1 MGYYALHHDGNITI
15 PASELNETLNTVI
28 EAYKAHNA
36 SADKWYDLDI
46 PTDHAD
52 LLGELE
58 RAGFDFMYDSDELVI
73 CAFDSKWHGY
83 LENSLIPALLAHA
96 TEDSAMSF
104 RGEDGELWRF
114 AKGVVGTQKAT
125 ILWS

>member
-1 MGYYALHHDGNITI
+1 MGYYAVHHDGNITI
-15 PASELNETLNTVI
+15 PKSEQNETLNAIV
-28 EAYKAHNA
+28 EAYTAHNA
-36 SADKWYDLDI
+36 SESKWYDLAI
-46 PTDHAD
+46 PTD
-52 LLGELE
+52 LE
-58 RAGFDFMYDSDELVI
+58 SALTEAGFDFIYDNDELVV
-73 CAFDSKWHGY
+73 CVFDSKWHGY

-104 RGEDGELWRF
+104 RGEDGEMWRF

>member
-1 MGYYALHHDGNITI
+1 MGYYAVQHDGNITI
-15 PASELNETLNTVI
+15 PKSEQTETLNAIV
-28 EAYKAHNA
+28 EAYTAHNA
-36 SADKWYDLDI
+36 SESKWYELDI
-46 PTDHAD
+46 PTD
-52 LLGELE
+52 LETELE

-83 LENSLIPALLAHA
+83 LENALIPALLAHA

-104 RGEDGELWRF
+104 RGEDGEMWRF